1 MKRLFA
7 LLLCF
12 TLLLS
17 GCNKK
22 SDESSAPDEPSAP
35 EVKVIYNPLTGEPGY
50 DEGLLNTRPMSVMVS
65 NIKVALPQ
73 YGLDSADICYEMETE
88 GGITRIMAIFS
99 DYKSM
104 PKVGPVRSARH
115 PFIEFS
121 SSYNPIFTHFG
132 GSTLAYDMLKAKNVD
147 DIDGMTYSTTAFS
160 YDAKLG
166 KQKGKEH
173 ANFTDGELIQN
184 AIDKKGIST
193 DNGSA
198 VASAFRFAKPE
209 EPVSFTSVA
218 TEVSVKMSGYCTA
231 GFTYDSTTKKY
242 LKSEFGAPQID
253 ANTGKQISVDNVF
266 VLFSSV
272 TDVPNSTILKN
283 IDTTGGAG
291 YYITG
296 GTYTPITWKK
306 GAYGTKLKV
315 MDANGEELLVN
326 PGQSWICITDSS
338 NKEHVTME

>member
-22 SDESSAPDEPSAP
+22 SDESSTPDEPSAP
-35 EVKVIYNPLTGEPGY
+35 EVKVVYNPLTGEPGY

-121 SSYNPIFTHFG
+121 SS
-132 GSTLAYDMLKAKNVD
+132 
-147 DIDGMTYSTTAFS
+147 
-160 YDAKLG
+160 
-166 KQKGKEH
+166 
-173 ANFTDGELIQN
+173 
-184 AIDKKGIST
+184 
-193 DNGSA
+193 
-198 VASAFRFAKPE
+198 
-209 EPVSFTSVA
+209 
-218 TEVSVKMSGYCTA
+218 
-231 GFTYDSTTKKY
+231 
-242 LKSEFGAPQID
+242 
-253 ANTGKQISVDNVF
+253 
-266 VLFSSV
+266 
-272 TDVPNSTILKN
+272 
-283 IDTTGGAG
+283 
-291 YYITG
+291 
-296 GTYTPITWKK
+296 
-306 GAYGTKLKV
+306 
-315 MDANGEELLVN
+315 
-326 PGQSWICITDSS
+326 
-338 NKEHVTME
+338 